1 MKKEIPMSKVND
13 YLEHMAKSRAKV
25 LNKLQDVS
33 DDSMTLPIP
42 NRNNMYVRS
51 MFYRF
56 ISHEVEHTIHLA
68 KTLTSL
74 GIHESEAKQILKEL
88 AESRG
93 KLIGMISTLSDDELD
108 SKLEELQTLKES
120 NNQNFVNNQRL
131 LKLNWAKVIF
141 MNLAFNFLRKK
152 KLKMLVVD

>member
-25 LNKLQDVS
+25 LNKLQNVS

-74 GIHESEAKQILKEL
+74 GIFQSEAEQILKQL

-108 SKLEELQTLKES
+108 SKPSPDDWSPREIVDHILEVEES
-120 NNQNFVNNQRL
+120 SYTKQIVNAIEN
-131 LKLNWAKVIF
+131 
-141 MNLAFNFLRKK
+141 
-152 KLKMLVVD
+152 

>member
-1 MKKEIPMSKVND
+1 MSKVND

-42 NRNNMYVRS
+42 TRNNMYVRS

-74 GIHESEAKQILKEL
+74 GIFQSEAEQILKEL

-108 SKLEELQTLKES
+108 SKPSPDDWSPREIVDHILEVEES
-120 NNQNFVNNQRL
+120 SYTKQIVNAIEN
-131 LKLNWAKVIF
+131 
-141 MNLAFNFLRKK
+141 
-152 KLKMLVVD
+152 

>member
-1 MKKEIPMSKVND
+1 MSKVND

-25 LNKLQDVS
+25 LKKLQDVS

-42 NRNNMYVRS
+42 TRNNMYVRS

-68 KTLTSL
+68 KTLKSL
-74 GIHESEAKQILKEL
+74 GIFQSEAEQILKEL

-108 SKLEELQTLKES
+108 SKPSPDDWSPREIVDHILEVEES
-120 NNQNFVNNQRL
+120 SYAKQIVNAIEN
-131 LKLNWAKVIF
+131 
-141 MNLAFNFLRKK
+141 
-152 KLKMLVVD
+152 

>member
-1 MKKEIPMSKVND
+1 MSKVND

-42 NRNNMYVRS
+42 TRNNMYVRS

-74 GIHESEAKQILKEL
+74 GIHQSEAKQILKEL

-93 KLIGMISTLSDDELD
+93 KLIGVISTLSDEELD
-108 SKLEELQTLKES
+108 SKPSPDDWSPREIVDHILEVEES
-120 NNQNFVNNQRL
+120 SYTKQIVNAIEN
-131 LKLNWAKVIF
+131 
-141 MNLAFNFLRKK
+141 
-152 KLKMLVVD
+152 

>member
-1 MKKEIPMSKVND
+1 MSKVND

-42 NRNNMYVRS
+42 TRNNMYVRS

-68 KTLTSL
+68 KTLKSL
-74 GIHESEAKQILKEL
+74 GIFQSEAEQILKEL

-108 SKLEELQTLKES
+108 SKPSPDDWSPREIVDHILEVEES
-120 NNQNFVNNQRL
+120 SYTKQIVNAIEN
-131 LKLNWAKVIF
+131 
-141 MNLAFNFLRKK
+141 
-152 KLKMLVVD
+152 

>member
-1 MKKEIPMSKVND
+1 MSKVND

-25 LNKLQDVS
+25 LNKLQEVS

-42 NRNNMYVRS
+42 TRNNMYVRS

-74 GIHESEAKQILKEL
+74 GIFQSEAEQILKEL

-93 KLIGMISTLSDDELD
+93 KLIGIISTLSDDELD
-108 SKLEELQTLKES
+108 SKPSPDDWSPREIVDHILEVEES
-120 NNQNFVNNQRL
+120 SYTKQIVNAIEN
-131 LKLNWAKVIF
+131 
-141 MNLAFNFLRKK
+141 
-152 KLKMLVVD
+152 

>member
-1 MKKEIPMSKVND
+1 MSKVND
-13 YLEHMAKSRAKV
+13 YLEHMVKSRAKV
-25 LNKLQDVS
+25 LKKLQDVS

-68 KTLTSL
+68 KTLKSL
-74 GIHESEAKQILKEL
+74 GIFQSEAEQILKEL

-108 SKLEELQTLKES
+108 SKPSPDDWSPREIVDHILEVEES
-120 NNQNFVNNQRL
+120 SYTKQIVNAIEN
-131 LKLNWAKVIF
+131 
-141 MNLAFNFLRKK
+141 
-152 KLKMLVVD
+152 

>member
-42 NRNNMYVRS
+42 TRNNMYVRS

-74 GIHESEAKQILKEL
+74 GIFQSEAEQILKEL

-108 SKLEELQTLKES
+108 SKPSPDDWSPREIVDHILEVEES
-120 NNQNFVNNQRL
+120 SYTKQIVNAIEN
-131 LKLNWAKVIF
+131 
-141 MNLAFNFLRKK
+141 
-152 KLKMLVVD
+152 